1 MFQSKSCVAFVF
13 VLLYINKLY
22 LFLLLRV
29 EIVGFSINQKWHQNR
44 MSNLVGNNVTITNE
58 RTLNGTVSVISVEW
72 RVDIVRLSNIIIF
85 IIIF

>member
-1 MFQSKSCVAFVF
+1 
-13 VLLYINKLY
+13 
-22 LFLLLRV
+22 
-29 EIVGFSINQKWHQNR
+29 